1 MKCARLKCPNTAQRG
16 KRGFCDSH
24 WLALPDAGY
33 VDAAEASEH
42 INRLKS
48 SGWTYRS
55 IANESGMSAD
65 GIRLLAIGE
74 WANVSKRTFASVMAI
89 PLTDGVA
96 DKGAQRLPNVGV
108 RRRIEALAA
117 AGYSQSQLADEL
129 GVTLQC
135 VNYWHRTPRVSAA
148 TVAKIAALFERLQ
161 MIPGPSVRT
170 RTLATSRCWVPPLA
184 WDEDAIDDPDAMPD
198 ARVNV
203 YASSRRLRAL
213 CRMGFS
219 QKYMSER
226 LDIPTDKTS
235 EILRFLG
242 PIDYSLADAIEKL
255 FNELRG
261 TPKDDER
268 LTSRRAAQARSV
280 TARYGWAFPDDLGDV
295 FKKPSKQ
302 EIESMNR
309 SNNERA
315 DTAKK
320 MFSEGVS
327 KSEIARQLNVNPTTV
342 YAWLRE
348 AA

>member
-1 MKCARLKCPNTAQRG
+1 MDR
-16 KRGFCDSH
+16 
-24 WLALPDAGY
+24 
-33 VDAAEASEH
+33 
-42 INRLKS
+42 
-48 SGWTYRS
+48 
-55 IANESGMSAD
+55 IA
-65 GIRLLAIGE
+65 LLAG
-74 WANVSKRTFASVMAI
+74 VSRMSTLRGVLDPRRERVRTLTERKILSVPVPAGWVPTDECSRRV
-89 PLTDGVA
+89 PLAGT
-96 DKGAQRLPNVGV
+96 QRRL
-108 RRRIEALAA
+108 RALVA
-117 AGYSQSQLADEL
+117 AGYRQDDLASRLGVAWQTVSMAVNGNRLYVLADF
-129 GVTLQC
+129 
-135 VNYWHRTPRVSAA
+135 AIA
-148 TVAKIAALFERLQ
+148 TQELFEELEFT
-161 MIPGPSVRT
+161 PGGDT
-170 RTLATSRCWVPPLA
+170 RSINWATKRGWVPPLA
-184 WDEDAIDDPDAMPD
+184 WDPETIDDPTAMPD
-198 ARVNV
+198 AKINV
-203 YASSRRLRAL
+203 YASTRRLRAL

-255 FNELRG
+255 FNELRD

-327 KSEIARQLNVNPTTV
+327 KSEIARRMNVNPTTV

>member
-1 MKCARLKCPNTAQRG
+1 LAGTQRRLR
-16 KRGFCDSH
+16 
-24 WLALPDAGY
+24 AL
-33 VDAAEASEH
+33 V
-42 INRLKS
+42 
-48 SGWTYRS
+48 
-55 IANESGMSAD
+55 
-65 GIRLLAIGE
+65 
-74 WANVSKRTFASVMAI
+74 
-89 PLTDGVA
+89 
-96 DKGAQRLPNVGV
+96 
-108 RRRIEALAA
+108 A
-117 AGYSQSQLADEL
+117 AGYRQDDLASRLGVAWQTVSMAVNGNRLYVLADF
-129 GVTLQC
+129 
-135 VNYWHRTPRVSAA
+135 AIA
-148 TVAKIAALFERLQ
+148 TQELFEELEFT
-161 MIPGPSVRT
+161 PGGDT
-170 RTLATSRCWVPPLA
+170 RSINWATKRGWVPPLA
-184 WDEDAIDDPDAMPD
+184 WDPETIDDPTAMPD
-198 ARVNV
+198 AKINV
-203 YASSRRLRAL
+203 YASTRRLRAL

-255 FNELRG
+255 FNELRD

-268 LTSRRAAQARSV
+268 LTTRRAAQARSV

-327 KSEIARQLNVNPTTV
+327 KSEIARRMNVNPTTV